1 MPLSKIGGVS
11 MTQDERTKKYGK
23 DFGWI
28 AHMIDHC
35 ENAVEDVSLC
45 SDSAVFSN
53 NRLIRKSVVMSL
65 LSLGELI
72 KDAPD
77 EIQSSFSEDL
87 LKIRSFRNRAAHSY
101 HTINFDIVYGIV
113 KNNIP
118 LALSEL
124 EMLQNKS

>member
-1 MPLSKIGGVS
+1 
-11 MTQDERTKKYGK
+11 MTSEERIKKYGK

-28 AHMIDHC
+28 PHMVDHC
-35 ENAVEDVSLC
+35 ENAIEGVSQC
-45 SDSAVFSN
+45 TNSSDFAN
-53 NRLIRKSVVMSL
+53 NRLIRNSVVMSL

-72 KDAPD
+72 KDSPD
-77 EIQSSFSEDL
+77 EIQNSFSEDL

-118 LALSEL
+118 QVLSEL
-124 EMLQNKS
+124 QNMHSENNNHE